1 MYILS
6 ITKHKH
12 VVDIYKVI
20 RTGYVVFINQEIQAS
35 VHENNTKVH
44 SICKQNPNVP
54 VDTIVYDTFYTQEIK
69 IQKRID
75 NNSILS

>member
-20 RTGYVVFINQEIQAS
+20 RTGYVVFINQEIQAY

-44 SICKQNPNVP
+44 SMCKQNTNVP

>member
-20 RTGYVVFINQEIQAS
+20 RTGYVVSINQEIQAS

-44 SICKQNPNVP
+44 SNCKQNINVA
-54 VDTIVYDTFYTQEIK
+54 VDTIVCDTFSTHEIK

-75 NNSILS
+75 NSILS

>member
-20 RTGYVVFINQEIQAS
+20 RTGYVVFINQEIHTS

-44 SICKQNPNVP
+44 SICKQNTNVP